1 MQAAQVFETPTYPN
15 VEGSG
20 HHYQNE
26 MDAYGWF
33 VDLDKEVVHD
43 RFLAVAAAAE
53 NSRAIACPPYT
64 DLTFAAITGPQK
76 TLEVDSEV
84 EWATAADTVDD
95 VLGAVFF

>member
-33 VDLDKEVVHD
+33 VDLDKKVVHD
-43 RFLAVAAAAE
+43 RFLAVAAATE

-64 DLTFAAITGPQK
+64 DLTFAATTGSKK
-76 TLEVDSEV
+76 TVELDSEV
-84 EWATAADTVDD
+84 EWAKAADTVDD